1 MRNVLILI
9 IIFVISVLVRVP
21 NLNRP
26 ISKHHEFNT
35 AFFLIPM
42 EIWQQEGIAKHGF
55 IPPYNYT
62 NANDKFIA
70 EPIGVE
76 EGNKNGTYYYLS
88 FPSLSYIAPYAL
100 FSLFNMA
107 PTALSLQVFNLMLHL
122 VVCLLLYG
130 VFSKVFSTYS
140 ALLGVMFY
148 MFSAGTLWFHGNA
161 YTHHI
166 FAIFLVVISLHF
178 LTKIV
183 FENKLSKVNG
193 LMFVFSLIFLFLT
206 EWISVFLAF
215 ILVVFSIVYFKKNPA
230 YKKLILLTL
239 LAGVLSA
246 LLLFAQYSYYFGW
259 QEYLDYQ
266 FNRFSY
272 RSTLVNDSLSI
283 GEQIFS
289 WLKWTVVSFGAWMLL
304 IAVFLLLVLVKNKND
319 WKITQNEKLLLALL
333 FFPAFLYHV
342 VFMEFTVV
350 HDYSVIID
358 GLFWSFL
365 LAFLAQRIKLSATKI
380 NIFACVVIVLSVA
393 QYYAINRPGK
403 YNQNGDLY
411 SIYKDIGETIKA
423 TSTSDD
429 TIFITGF
436 DYSVNQNNP
445 QIIYYAK
452 RNFKPV
458 NNELDAQTFMQE
470 FNRQSAKLYILDKGK
485 VVQIKSLTLS
495 DTF

>member
-1 MRNVLILI
+1 MKNYLIVALL
-9 IIFVISVLVRVP
+9 FLLSVAIRVP

-42 EIWQQEGIAKHGF
+42 EIWQQEGIATYGF
-55 IPPYNYT
+55 IPPYNYP

-70 EPIGVE
+70 EPIGIE

-88 FPSLSYIAPYAL
+88 FPSLSYIVPYAI
-100 FSLFNMA
+100 FSIFNLNL
-107 PTALSLQVFNLMLHL
+107 TALSLQVFNLILHL
-122 VVCLLLYG
+122 VVCSLLYRIFSN
-130 VFSKVFSTYS
+130 VFTNNS

-148 MFSAGTLWFHGNA
+148 MFSAGTLWFHGNG

-166 FAIFLVVISLHF
+166 FAVFLIVLTLYF

-183 FENKLSKVNG
+183 FDNKPTKVNYS
-193 LMFVFSLIFLFLT
+193 MFALSLILLFLT
-206 EWISVFLAF
+206 EWISVFFAF
-215 ILVVFSIVYFKKNPA
+215 VLVIFSIVNFKKYPA
-230 YKKLILLTL
+230 HKILVLLTVFS
-239 LAGVLSA
+239 GVLSA
-246 LLLFAQYSYYFGW
+246 LVLFIQYSFYFGW

-266 FNRFSY
+266 LNRFSY
-272 RSTLVNDSLSI
+272 RSTLVNDSLSV

-289 WLKWTVVSFGAWMLL
+289 WVKWTIVSFGAWMLL
-304 IAVFLLLVLVKNKND
+304 MGSLLFMLVKMKD
-319 WKITQNEKLLLALL
+319 KLRTSHNEKLLFTLL
-333 FFPAFLYHV
+333 FFPPFFYHI

-365 LAFLAQRIKLSATKI
+365 LAFLVDRLKLPTSRLY
-380 NIFACVVIVLSVA
+380 IFASVVIVFSVA
-393 QYYAINRPGK
+393 QYYVINRPGK

-411 SIYKDIGETIKA
+411 SIYQDIGEVIKA

-436 DYSVNQNNP
+436 DESVNQNNP

-458 NNELDAQTFMQE
+458 NNELDAQIFMQE